1 MTYLALNSI
10 FLGSVIVIGFI
21 LRKQL
26 PWRAIAGATGVLLV
40 LTAIFDNVIVGTGIV
55 AYDENLISGIKIG
68 FAPIEDFAYS
78 LAAPLLISI
87 IIALS
92 KGTSWKR

>member
-1 MTYLALNSI
+1 MTYLALNAI
-10 FLGSVIVIGFI
+10 FLGAVLIVGLI
-21 LRKQL
+21 LRKRL

-87 IIALS
+87 IMAFS
-92 KGTSWKR
+92 KGTTWKR

>member
-10 FLGSVIVIGFI
+10 FLGAVLIVGLI

-87 IIALS
+87 IMALS